1 MRGRRIYTS
10 YRKEL
15 EAAIVHVLRAKTG
28 CWIQRQDLFAAVKK
42 RIGYEPRTDVFS
54 AALCELR
61 RTKTISCH
69 NEDQSYSIR
78 DTETIDMFENWEEK
92 HV

>member
-1 MRGRRIYTS
+1 MSIAKYHR

-15 EAAIVHVLRAKTG
+15 EAAIVHVLRPKAG

-42 RIGYEPRTDVFS
+42 RIGYEPRGDVFS

-61 RTKTISCH
+61 RNKTILCH
-69 NEDQSYSIR
+69 DIDQSYSIR
-78 DTETIDMFENWEEK
+78 DTETIDMFENLEEK

>member
-1 MRGRRIYTS
+1 MRRIYTS

-42 RIGYEPRTDVFS
+42 RIGYEPRGDVFS

-61 RTKTISCH
+61 RDKTIMCH
-69 NEDQSYSIR
+69 NDDMSYSIR
-78 DTETIDMFENWEEK
+78 DTETIDMFENLEDK
-92 HV
+92 K